1 MNFYAPPP
9 FPPFHSR
16 FQDIFSRIGVI
27 KYFYNNARLLFVFG
41 LKTNT
46 QRHLFI
52 PASPVCI
59 CLRYFIHFLF
69 HIKRAPV
76 KTSSRKQKYIKILV
90 RAYACITPSTFIH
103 LLNTMHSFD
112 FEKSRCDNTI
122 FRVSANT
129 LFTFHSSF
137 FILYFF
143 MKLTDSRSL
152 QRSPLAYPT
161 LFQFFIF
168 PMQKGGGGG
177 EWDRKQIQYHYYY
190 TFITPG
196 AYMAQKNLSCNFHVL
211 TKKRKLKNP
220 FVCFNIIPLW
230 CKYLWIFPFFSPHK
244 GDLEPALFAY
254 ETRAFNTEIAAQATS
269 PSNFTSRFIF
279 FMQGSSN
286 DCNSLR

>member
-1 MNFYAPPP
+1 
-9 FPPFHSR
+9 
-16 FQDIFSRIGVI
+16 
-27 KYFYNNARLLFVFG
+27 
-41 LKTNT
+41 
-46 QRHLFI
+46 
-52 PASPVCI
+52 
-59 CLRYFIHFLF
+59 
-69 HIKRAPV
+69 
-76 KTSSRKQKYIKILV
+76 
-90 RAYACITPSTFIH
+90 
-103 LLNTMHSFD
+103 MHSFD
-112 FEKSRCDNTI
+112 FEKFDAIIPFSEFLLTPSSHFIAPSLFCISLWNLQIREAY
-122 FRVSANT
+122 SA
-129 LFTFHSSF
+129 
-137 FILYFF
+137 
-143 MKLTDSRSL
+143 R
-152 QRSPLAYPT
+152 LAYST

-168 PMQKGGGGG
+168 PVQKGEGG

-254 ETRAFNTEIAAQATS
+254 ETRAFNTKIAAQATS